1 MKSSEHFPCKKG
13 SSFSFAIA
21 VGDDCVPG
29 IGIPVLISFIN
40 VGERIA
46 YNAGQFLFFDADVDK
61 NSGIVTIFFE
71 KLAWDLDIVTMQE
84 ILLKRRCFDYQIAI
98 KS

>member
-1 MKSSEHFPCKKG
+1 MY
-13 SSFSFAIA
+13 
-21 VGDDCVPG
+21 
-29 IGIPVLISFIN
+29 VLISIIN

-46 YNAGQFLFFDADVDK
+46 SSPEQVLLSSADVDE
-61 NSGIVTIFFE
+61 NSDIATIFFD
-71 KLAWDLDIVTMQE
+71 KLVCDPDPETMQE

>member
-1 MKSSEHFPCKKG
+1 MKSFEHFPCKET
-13 SSFSFAIA
+13 SSFLFEIA
-21 VGDDCVPG
+21 FGDDGAAG
-29 IGIPVLISFIN
+29 IGMSALISFIN

-46 YNAGQFLFFDADVDK
+46 NSEEQFLLFGAYVDE
-61 NSGIVTIFFE
+61 NSGIITIFYE
-71 KLAWDLDIVTMQE
+71 KLVCDLDLVTMQE